1 MQCSSN
7 VDTKLNNSFIS
18 SVAGFSLESFKDT
31 SRKDQQFT
39 LGLSL
44 ADNMVLCH
52 TVLRL
57 VVHVHVMTS
66 STLSAAAVAE
76 VQEVFSLFD
85 KDGDGAIV
93 IKELGPVLRSLGY
106 NPAEA
111 EIDKLMEEYD
121 ADGVAI
127 FVII

>member
-1 MQCSSN
+1 MMYGVLKKKCSRDLFCE
-7 VDTKLNNSFIS
+7 VEYDCIQRIC
-18 SVAGFSLESFKDT
+18 SLF
-31 SRKDQQFT
+31 
-39 LGLSL
+39 
-44 ADNMVLCH
+44 V
-52 TVLRL
+52 
-57 VVHVHVMTS
+57 
-66 STLSAAAVAE
+66 E

-121 ADGVAI
+121 ADGECDVINSGPAI
-127 FVII
+127 AGVQPSGSRDRQADG